1 MKPTLSTGIFALA
14 AVAVIAI
21 GFFAGRLLKPDPTPD
36 YAFDLSAPAYEATL
50 PEPGLSKGGFTGFGE
65 TNGLPGSTLLSG
77 KVASITPTEIVI
89 EAKDGTKSTIRI
101 TNPISVSRIEAAN
114 RDALKSGATV
124 VLFPAKDS
132 DEIASL
138 LVVASP

>member
-1 MKPTLSTGIFALA
+1 
-14 AVAVIAI
+14 
-21 GFFAGRLLKPDPTPD
+21 LLKPDPTPG
-36 YAFDLSAPAYEATL
+36 YAFDVSAPAYEARL
-50 PEPGLSKGGFTGFGE
+50 PEPGLSKGGFSGFGE

-89 EAKDGTKSTIRI
+89 EAKDGTKSMIRI